1 MAQSKETRALQH
13 LLLQGFT
20 LYTSEA
26 ADALRARGPSSLDDP
41 AHAYAVVLGSGMVQ
55 CCWGGAQLL
64 VPLAT
69 DDVRDARLKLGTAG
83 TVRVA
88 PRPLEGRRGVQRFV
102 VAVARAAPPA
112 PPVPAP
118 HDVRHRR
125 QHGPRDG
132 GPPPPAG

>member
-69 DDVRDARLKLGTAG
+69 DDVRDARLKLETAV
-83 TVRVA
+83 TLR
-88 PRPLEGRRGVQRFV
+88 L
-102 VAVARAAPPA
+102 A
-112 PPVPAP
+112 PPVEKLEAFPDELIQREAK
-118 HDVRHRR
+118 RR
-125 QHGPRDG
+125 GLLRVEPTAVEPRAEDS
-132 GPPPPAG
+132 